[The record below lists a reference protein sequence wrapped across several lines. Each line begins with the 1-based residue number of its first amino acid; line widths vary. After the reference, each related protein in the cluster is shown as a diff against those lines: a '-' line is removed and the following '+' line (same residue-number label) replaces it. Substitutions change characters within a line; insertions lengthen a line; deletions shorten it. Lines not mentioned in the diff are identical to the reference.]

1 LNRKGEIKKDGAV
14 ANDPVCLYFFY
25 HHTQSQTNI
34 AQFGIVCG
42 NGQCHYSIHL
52 GVEYASIIIITA
64 GYRTI
69 DNARTHVGYPRWIFG
84 HIRVALVASRRSLKK
99 RKRKY
104 GERSFSRM
112 E

>member
-1 LNRKGEIKKDGAV
+1 MFVL
-14 ANDPVCLYFFY
+14 FY
-25 HHTQSQTNI
+25 HTQSQTNV
-34 AQFGIVCG
+34 AQFGFVCG
-42 NGQCHYSIHL
+42 DGQCYYGVHL

-69 DNARTHVGYPRWIFG
+69 DNARTRVGYPRWIFG
-84 HIRVALVASRRSLKK
+84 HVRVALVASRRSLKK

-104 GERSFSRM
+104 GELSFSRM